1 MPPTNPANLLM
12 LEHVVRNSGNLL
24 LASPSESDAAAL
36 RPHLQSVHLDHQ
48 RVLFEAGGEVTDI
61 YFPTGAIVFLVAGL
75 STGEIIE
82 TTMVGKDGVVGGFAA
97 LGGIPVNQA
106 IVQLAGPALTC
117 EVSELRSAV
126 HQSESLLTRL
136 FRHEQAVYADKPIGC
151 LHGSASNGGATLP
164 MASSFERFSGD

>member
-1 MPPTNPANLLM
+1 M

-82 TTMVGKDGVVGGFAA
+82 TTMVGKDGVVGGVR
-97 LGGIPVNQA
+97 GSRRDPCKSSHS
-106 IVQLAGPALTC
+106 PTC
-117 EVSELRSAV
+117 RTCANVRSE
-126 HQSESLLTRL
+126 
-136 FRHEQAVYADKPIGC
+136 
-151 LHGSASNGGATLP
+151 
-164 MASSFERFSGD
+164 